1 MSFRL
6 HDSLTDA
13 TVPLPARTPD
23 ATSLYVCGPTVYG
36 YIHVGNARPP
46 VVFDVLVRHL
56 EAQGR
61 RVQYVRNYT
70 DIDDKI
76 IAVANA
82 TGDDPR
88 AVAERFIAAYREDT
102 AALGCRPP
110 TAEPRVSE
118 HLPHIIAHVEA
129 LLAKGFAY
137 VTDEGDV
144 YYDTAR
150 FADYGKLS
158 KRDVAVGRAEFG
170 RGKVGDCKRHE
181 CDFALWKRAK
191 AHEPEGA
198 RWPSPW
204 GDGRPG
210 WHIECSAMSHA
221 ILGHGFDLHGGGM
234 DLKFPHHENEI
245 AQSEA
250 VYDGPMAGAW
260 MHNGFIEVDLERG
273 ASFAPEVAA
282 RLPGLYEREPELRK
296 ISKSDRQRRDELAAR
311 ADSLD
316 ADDAAR
322 LAVYARKVQVGEW
335 FQLRALLSRV
345 DGEAV
350 RLWILGTHYRAPL
363 GFEVAEEGGTV
374 RLPPI
379 EAAEKR
385 LEYFYDTRMKLAARR
400 AAVGPVKPGAP
411 KPTSLEFFVKALAD
425 FDAALDDDLNT
436 AGALDP
442 LSRAFSRANE
452 LCDQKRPHPDD
463 LEAAERTL
471 VRLCS
476 TLGVADR
483 DPEDFFARVTG
494 RRIALRGLVRGDIDA
509 LVKAR
514 TEARAQRE
522 FARADE
528 IRTTLTAMGIELRDG
543 ASDTTWRAV

>member
-6 HDSLTDA
+6 HDSLTDT
-13 TVPLPARTPD
+13 TVPLPARTPGE
-23 ATSLYVCGPTVYG
+23 TGLYVCGPTVYG
-36 YIHVGNARPP
+36 FIHVGNARPP

-56 EAQGR
+56 EAQGL
-61 RVQYVRNYT
+61 RVTYVRNYT

-88 AVAERFIAAYREDT
+88 AVSERFIAAYREDT

-110 TAEPRVSE
+110 SAEPRVSE
-118 HLPHIIAHVEA
+118 HLDGIVAHIAS
-129 LLAKGFAY
+129 LLEKGFAY

-150 FADYGKLS
+150 FEDYGKLS
-158 KRDVAVGRAEFG
+158 KRDVAAGRTEFG

-191 AHEPEGA
+191 AHEPAGA

-221 ILGHGFDLHGGGM
+221 LLGHGFDLHGGGM

-250 VYDGPMAGAW
+250 VYGPGMAGAW

-273 ASFAPEVAA
+273 ADFPEDVAA
-282 RLPGLYEREPELRK
+282 RLPDLFAREPELRK
-296 ISKSDRQRRDELAAR
+296 ISKSDRQRRDDLFATTAPLS
-311 ADSLD
+311 D
-316 ADDAAR
+316 DDAAR

-335 FQLRALLSRV
+335 FQLRKLLERV

-363 GFEVAEEGGTV
+363 GFEVAEEAGVV
-374 RLPPI
+374 RLPAL

-385 LEYFYDTRMKLAARR
+385 LEYFYDTLLKLEARR
-400 AAVGPVKPGAP
+400 AGLAPVKPGAP
-411 KPTSLEFFVKALAD
+411 GPGSVDFFKKVEAD

-442 LSRAFSRANE
+442 FGRAFSRANE

-463 LEAAERTL
+463 LAAATATL
-471 VRLCS
+471 ARVCR

-483 DPEDFFARVTG
+483 DAEDFFQRVTT
-494 RRIALRGLVRGDIDA
+494 RRIALRGLHRSDIDDQ
-509 LVKAR
+509 VKAR

-528 IRTTLTAMGIELRDG
+528 IRAALTAQGIELRDG
-543 ASDTTWRAV
+543 ASGTAWRAV